1 MFTGVLSMMIII
13 IIIIIKIIM
22 IIMIIIIIKMIIT
35 IIIINYAGFIVH
47 RLTRNL
53 FADDSLHV
61 WHYGIMINVFL
72 VRNGEISPW
81 MSIVYKITSRIRN
94 CCVQ

>member
-22 IIMIIIIIKMIIT
+22 IIIIIKMIIT
-35 IIIINYAGFIVH
+35 IIIITYAGFIVH

-53 FADDSLHV
+53 FADGSLHV

-81 MSIVYKITSRIRN
+81 MSIV
-94 CCVQ
+94 